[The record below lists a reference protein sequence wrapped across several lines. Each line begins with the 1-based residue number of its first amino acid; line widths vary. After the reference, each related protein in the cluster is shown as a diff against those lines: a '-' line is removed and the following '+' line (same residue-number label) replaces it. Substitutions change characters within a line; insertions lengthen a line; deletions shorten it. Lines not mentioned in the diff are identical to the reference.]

1 MSACTPHKKT
11 PVEEKRICTQ
21 HRDNVFTHSK
31 QRALKYQIGTE
42 PPSSSNSNR
51 SHQRPNEKNNHNR
64 FAIYDNGSIEIE
76 KQSKWPPKISKSFSI
91 LQQCNRNSKTASESS
106 EPFKPSLKMVIE
118 MNEVNYKP
126 IDSCI
131 NTLNSSIDLMKS
143 TGKWNVPRLASQTV
157 QARNKQINRPNTE
170 TNTLYQRR
178 MIEWGTQ
185 TRHRSKLPCT
195 SDGHCFDRSDWALT
209 QGFCCGTKKL
219 LQAG

>member
-11 PVEEKRICTQ
+11 PVEEKGIRAQ
-21 HRDNVFTHSK
+21 HRDNIFTHSK

-51 SHQRPNEKNNHNR
+51 SHQNPNEKNNHNR
-64 FAIYDNGSIEIE
+64 FAIYDIGSIEIE

-91 LQQCNRNSKTASESS
+91 LQQCNRNSKTASESP
-106 EPFKPSLKMVIE
+106 EPFKPSLKMAME

-157 QARNKQINRPNTE
+157 QARNKRINCPNTE

-195 SDGHCFDRSDWALT
+195 SDGHCFD
-209 QGFCCGTKKL
+209 QGC
-219 LQAG
+219 AGSACRGGGGCRKMQPPW